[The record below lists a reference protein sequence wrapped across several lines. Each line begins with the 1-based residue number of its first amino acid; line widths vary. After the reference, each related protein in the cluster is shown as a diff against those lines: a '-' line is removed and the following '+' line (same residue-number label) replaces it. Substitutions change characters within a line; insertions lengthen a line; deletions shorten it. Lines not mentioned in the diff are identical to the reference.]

1 MSGYHENTALGRDL
15 EELEALASGFG
26 SAVVLTHPARRDD
39 LMSLGR
45 ALRWALK
52 GETRSFTALVG
63 YFHHNPEVGRDEDT
77 HAGTPDTIEDDDP
90 ARIILREAHEES
102 LRLVDPEHDF
112 TAPGFTLLA
121 GLLCSRPAA
130 LAARIWYW
138 TCRWRAQGSHAE
150 QRADLFRK
158 RFLTRASEL
167 TAQEVPR
174 PFEAACLELFDPAC
188 ANYQETPGP
197 LHMGEAL
204 AVEIAPVEGEGQAD
218 ISRYWASTR
227 HSLGLIEGEPPKEVG
242 ALLGVL
248 EPGSDVWKATALLY
262 GFLLQRKSAFKVTPK
277 HQHVQIDG
285 RVSATLATFHPKIY
299 LVERAGTHDDTVS
312 FVGSNNWS
320 DKAVGAVWTRKNEV
334 VGNVEVATAHVSK
347 GHGWSTPSESDQ
359 MGQRVC
365 KVARYIYE
373 SVGETVGDWCDP
385 SAPIVDVARLH
396 DELASYTRTTSR
408 EYLETPEAT
417 LFGDGQ
423 TCEGEEGIDTRRSLL
438 DQLAPE
444 LTAIIERIL
453 GLDAPQQLSVLTDLS
468 SGGERSL
475 FGGREPS
482 RYQLDGAI
490 RLLSMLRSGEGSRRG
505 AFLTD
510 EAGLGKTL
518 AAKLC
523 ATQLIVSRLLERHAA
538 TGAPPP
544 LRVSLIA
551 PARLVGDTSGEKD
564 GLATGWHGHAQEII
578 QAVDA
583 TLAELHRRELE
594 NAREGGVKATG
605 VFPNEVD
612 RRALLAALEVRVLSA
627 GGFPRELLMHSVRP
641 VPADPSELT
650 LREGTGYS
658 DPVGDLLFVACS
670 ELVVIDESHTF
681 RNDSSY
687 GTRALR
693 FALSLPCPGEYW
705 PLKWDG
711 SQDEGRDESG
721 IVAQRRV
728 LCLSAT
734 PFNNRLDDLLTQI
747 GHFAHAQDWSIAM
760 GNARGQ
766 ASLDVTPLHQ
776 ALSAWRGMGVEA
788 QRDEARLREVFS
800 VLLVHAYRHLRSS
813 RRLADAPDKMS
824 DAARD
829 EKTRRISDGG
839 PDYVFAPAYS
849 ELYANL
855 VAVSAWVRQ
864 RESGEQADPSDDLTR
879 EARSR
884 LDALLCDLMVQRSR
898 SRALRLTE
906 ASDSTTQIDRM
917 FRRPRVPRYP
927 LSLNEVDRSGVSF
940 EANVLRDLY
949 TLLGDDAPD
958 REEEEPEL
966 SEGRLDLFAYRLSTL
981 RARLPFGQTESS
993 EQALEQTIRNN
1004 LGFQKITLVKR
1015 LQSSPYAFLRTI
1027 LRGLLRRT
1035 LFELAL
1041 LERLL
1046 APLRE
1051 QTGGPEEDALTK
1063 HELTE
1068 VFTEVTRSLDELY
1081 KDLQLGQRAF
1091 ISPVTQ
1097 ILGGVT
1103 PSGKG
1108 HFLCELGGFY
1118 TPSTD
1123 REVPE
1128 APTRERFEQAYE
1140 ALREALGLSGEDA
1153 FDEERYQACWASR
1166 LVNDVAGGRDV
1177 SRLLHDIS
1185 VVMQWTFAPQG
1196 SELVAELYQE
1206 LEAPTHAGSLLY
1218 AAPFDLLKRAFSTP
1232 SDELLDYKL
1241 QIRMWLEHRLGSDAR
1256 LRALIAWLALGR
1268 LAHDELGA
1276 DVSSVLPGG
1285 HRSLI
1290 FSEYTDTQEYV
1301 LAVLAALDL
1310 CMNKGAPGT
1319 RRLVDLLARE
1329 VVELT
1334 RRLDANAAQVRQNVD
1349 APPRDRYLSPV
1360 VMDARWSDELVGA
1373 LETRED
1379 DALDRLERALTDLGT
1394 HVGRVS
1400 AAESSRL
1407 LESQAGTQDDAD
1419 LAQPPEDEGSTQG
1432 GDVVEAFSP
1441 WYQIAPPLDPGARAE
1456 ELRAR
1461 LDLAAASPVDA
1472 LFATEVLSEGVNL
1485 QECGVVIHYDLPW
1498 NPTRLIQ
1505 RNGRVDRRTFELYEQ
1520 RRRLDKLRARLA
1532 PEGNPSWTGPPML
1545 APRQVFHMTLLPA
1558 EPADVALTER
1568 VRERLFEKLDTI
1580 RALFGLSYWPVVF
1593 NQEQARE
1600 VLSGELDYETPGFR
1614 RREELFRHWGVLGQ
1628 RAGRREHV
1636 RGGAFTLRMGH
1647 DVRGLL
1653 ARRFRDAPDGD
1664 ERDGWDEL
1672 VCAGIV
1678 CWTPGLTR
1686 TVTVRSAPEAS
1697 QLLRRNGEADERAC
1711 ALSGVFVRPETRES
1725 APEGASRQLVWAL
1738 DDAGKRRLHPGWLES
1753 VPGKD
1758 GPGQLDRYMIVRQTD
1773 FQGLD
1778 GLQGDEPA
1786 NLGAPNAP
1794 TAVAEEL
1801 LTFVVDLLIEH
1812 DEGVESI
1819 HDPDDYLPASPAAAF
1834 HSMATPWRAHL
1845 ALPIARGAFRDGVL
1859 KTTLSQAFTDI
1870 PITGIP
1876 GELPNIWLD
1885 LTLPDHE
1892 S

>member
-1 MSGYHENTALGRDL
+1 MTTHGENTALGRDL
-15 EELEALASGFG
+15 DELEALAREFG

-45 ALRWALK
+45 ALRWSLQ
-52 GETRSFTALVG
+52 GETRSFTAIVG
-63 YFHHNPEVGRDEDT
+63 YFHHNSEVGRDED
-77 HAGTPDTIEDDDP
+77 AGTSNAIEDDDP
-90 ARIILREAHEES
+90 ARIILKEAREES
-102 LRLVDPEHDF
+102 LRLINPEHDF

-130 LAARIWYW
+130 IAARLWYW
-138 TCRWRAQGSHAE
+138 TCRWRAQGANAE
-150 QRADLFRK
+150 QRADLYRM
-158 RFLTRASEL
+158 RFLKRASEL
-167 TAQEVPR
+167 TARNVSR
-174 PFEAACLELFDPAC
+174 PFEAACLELFEPAC
-188 ANYQETPGP
+188 TLYKEAPGP
-197 LHMGEAL
+197 IHLGEDFSA
-204 AVEIAPVEGEGQAD
+204 EIAPVDGEGQAD
-218 ISRYWASTR
+218 LSRYWTSVR
-227 HSLGLIEGEPPKEVG
+227 HTLGLIEGEPPEEVG
-242 ALLGVL
+242 DEIGVL
-248 EPGSDVWKATALLY
+248 KPDSDAWKATALLY
-262 GFLLQRKSAFKVTPK
+262 GFLLQRKGAFKVTPK

-299 LVERAGTHDDTVS
+299 LVERAGAHDDTVS

-320 DKAVGAVWTRKNEV
+320 DKAVGAVWTGKDEV
-334 VGNVEVATAHVSK
+334 VGNVEVATLHVSE
-347 GHGWSTPSESDQ
+347 GHGWSAPCGAEQ

-365 KVARYIYE
+365 GVARYIYE

-385 SAPIVDVARLH
+385 DAPIVDVARLYN
-396 DELASYTRTTSR
+396 ELASYTPTTPR
-408 EYLETPEAT
+408 EYLETPAASLLGDVNGEA
-417 LFGDGQ
+417 DADA
-423 TCEGEEGIDTRRSLL
+423 CPSLL

-453 GLDAPQQLSVLTDLS
+453 GLDAPQQLSVLKDLS
-468 SGGERSL
+468 SGSERSL

-523 ATQLIVSRLLERHAA
+523 ATQLIVSRLLERYASP
-538 TGAPPP
+538 GPPPP
-544 LRVSLIA
+544 LCVSLIA
-551 PARLVGDTSGEKD
+551 PARLVGDVSGQQD
-564 GLATGWHGHAQEII
+564 GIATGWHGHAQEII
-578 QAVDA
+578 QAVEA
-583 TLAELHRRELE
+583 TMVELHQRELE
-594 NAREGGVKATG
+594 NAREGGVKPTG
-605 VFPNEVD
+605 VFPDEAGRD
-612 RRALLAALEVRVLSA
+612 ALMSSLKVRVLSA
-627 GGFPRELLMHSVRP
+627 GGFPRELLEHPVRP
-641 VPADPSELT
+641 VPTDPIGLELK
-650 LREGTGYS
+650 ESAGHS
-658 DPVGDLLFVACS
+658 DPVGDLLFVTRS
-670 ELVVIDESHTF
+670 EIVVIDESHTF
-681 RNDSSY
+681 RNGSSY

-693 FALSLPCPGEYW
+693 FALSLPCPGERW
-705 PLKWDG
+705 PLMWDE
-711 SQDEGRDESG
+711 SEEDDRDEDKL
-721 IVAQRRV
+721 VAHRRV

-760 GNARGQ
+760 GNAKGQ
-766 ASLDVTPLHQ
+766 TSLDVTPLHQ
-776 ALSAWRGMGVEA
+776 ALSAWRDMGVEA
-788 QRDEARLREVFS
+788 QLDEAHLREVFS
-800 VLLVHAYRHLRSS
+800 VILVHAYRHLRSS

-829 EKTRRISDGG
+829 EKTRRIRDGG
-839 PDYVFAPAYS
+839 PDYVFPPAYS

-864 RESGEQADPSDDLTR
+864 RESGEQVDSGDDLTR

-906 ASDSTTQIDRM
+906 ASDSTAQIDRM

-927 LSLNEVDRSGVSF
+927 LSLNEVDNSGSSF
-940 EANVLRDLY
+940 EANILRDLY
-949 TLLGDDAPD
+949 ILLGDDGSAQ
-958 REEEEPEL
+958 EEGEHEL

-981 RARLPFGQTESS
+981 RARLPFGQTDSS

-1051 QTGGPEEDALTK
+1051 QTGGPEENALIT
-1063 HELTE
+1063 HELSQK
-1068 VFTEVTRSLDELY
+1068 FTDVASAIDKLY
-1081 KDLQLGQRAF
+1081 KNLQLGQRAF

-1103 PSGKG
+1103 PTGKG

-1118 TPSTD
+1118 TPSAD

-1128 APTRERFEQAYE
+1128 APTRERFEQTYGM
-1140 ALREALGLSGEDA
+1140 LREALALSGEDA
-1153 FDEERYQACWASR
+1153 FDEERYRACWASR
-1166 LVNDVAGGRDV
+1166 LVDDVAGGMDV
-1177 SRLLHDIS
+1177 SRLLHDVG

-1196 SELVAELYQE
+1196 SELVAELYQD
-1206 LEAPTHAGSLLY
+1206 LEASIHAGATLY
-1218 AAPFDLLKRAFSTP
+1218 AAPFDVLKRAFSAP
-1232 SDELLDYKL
+1232 SDELLGYKL
-1241 QIRMWLEHRLGSDAR
+1241 EVRMWLEHRLKNDAR

-1285 HRSLI
+1285 HRALI

-1301 LAVLAALDL
+1301 LAALAALDL
-1310 CMNKGAPGT
+1310 CTNKGAPGA

-1329 VVELT
+1329 VTELT
-1334 RRLDANAAQVRQNVD
+1334 RRLDTNAAQVRQSVD

-1360 VMDARWSDELVGA
+1360 VMDERWSDDLVSALEAKEEDALSRLEGA
-1373 LETRED
+1373 LKN
-1379 DALDRLERALTDLGT
+1379 LGA
-1394 HVGRVS
+1394 HVARVS
-1400 AAESSRL
+1400 AAESARL
-1407 LESQAGTQDDAD
+1407 LESRVGARDDTD
-1419 LAQPPEDEGSTQG
+1419 VKQPPEDEGSTQG

-1441 WYQIAPPLDPGARAE
+1441 WYQIAPPLDPGTRAE
-1456 ELRAR
+1456 DLRAR
-1461 LDLAAASPVDA
+1461 LNLAAASPVDA

-1520 RRRLDKLRARLA
+1520 QRSLDELRSRLA
-1532 PEGNPSWTGPPML
+1532 PEGDSDWTGPPML
-1545 APRQVFHMTLLPA
+1545 APQQVFHMTLLPA
-1558 EPADVALTER
+1558 EPTDVALTER

-1636 RGGAFTLRMGH
+1636 RPGAFTLRVGH
-1647 DVRGLL
+1647 DVRELL
-1653 ARRFRDAPDGD
+1653 AKRFRDAPMRD
-1664 ERDGWDEL
+1664 ERNGWDEL

-1678 CWTPGLTR
+1678 CWTPELPR
-1686 TVTVRSAPEAS
+1686 AVTVRSAPEAS
-1697 QLLRRNGEADERAC
+1697 HLLERNGKTDERAC
-1711 ALSGVFVRPETRES
+1711 ALSGVFVRPETREA
-1725 APEGASRQLVWAL
+1725 APEGATRQLVWAL
-1738 DDAGKRRLHPGWLES
+1738 DDTGKRRLHPGWLES
-1753 VPGKD
+1753 VPGRD

-1773 FQGLD
+1773 FEGL
-1778 GLQGDEPA
+1778 GELQGDKPM
-1786 NLGAPNAP
+1786 NLMAPNAP

-1812 DEGVESI
+1812 DKSIESTY
-1819 HDPDDYLPASPAAAF
+1819 DPEDYLPASPTASFHRVAA
-1834 HSMATPWRAHL
+1834 PWRAHL

-1859 KTTLSQAFTDI
+1859 TKTLHKDLANVPVDGT
-1870 PITGIP
+1870 P

-1885 LTLPDHE
+1885 LTNSIDHE
-1892 S
+1892 T